1 MIRISQLKL
10 PITHTK
16 AQLEKKIAKTLK
28 NPGNSF
34 TYEIRKQ
41 SLDCRHKNDKIF
53 VYTVDVTIRDEQKL
67 AKKVNNNNIMLIK
80 EKPYEFPSP
89 GETPLLHSPVI
100 VGSGPAGLSAAINA
114 KIRNKNIIVFG
125 TESLSNK
132 LIKAPSIDN
141 YLGFYEISGEEL
153 REKFQD
159 HLDKMEIEIT
169 YKKINNIYAM
179 GDYFALMSGDDM
191 YEATTVILATG
202 VEYGKPIKGEEEFLG
217 KGVGYCATCDAPL
230 YKDKK
235 VAIIGYNKE
244 SKEEANFLNEIA
256 SKTYFIPM
264 YKNDS
269 LMRESNEL
277 DNSIEVINDRPVQI
291 KGENL
296 VNKVSFKEK
305 EIDVDGVFVIKDS
318 ASPKSLVPGIETEGP
333 HIKVDINMQTSITG
347 CFAAGDCAGK
357 PYSYIKSAGQG
368 QIAAINAVSYL
379 DKLRIE
385 QKNKK

>member
-1 MIRISQLKL
+1 MRYD
-10 PITHTK
+10 
-16 AQLEKKIAKTLK
+16 IA
-28 NPGNSF
+28 
-34 TYEIRKQ
+34 
-41 SLDCRHKNDKIF
+41 
-53 VYTVDVTIRDEQKL
+53 
-67 AKKVNNNNIMLIK
+67 
-80 EKPYEFPSP
+80 
-89 GETPLLHSPVI
+89 I

-230 YKDKK
+230 YRDK
-235 VAIIGYNKE
+235 VVTVIGYNKE
-244 SKEEANFLNEIA
+244 AEEEANYVSELA
-256 SKTYFIPM
+256 SKVNYVAM
-264 YKNDS
+264 YKDEYD
-269 LMRESNEL
+269 LK
-277 DNSIEVINDRPVQI
+277 DDIEVVVDRPLEI
-291 KGENL
+291 LGDAK
-296 VNKVSFKEK
+296 VNAVRFKDK
-305 EIDVDGVFVIKDS
+305 EIESDGVFVLRDS
-318 ASPKSLVPGIETEGP
+318 ISPGQLVPGLLMENG
-333 HIKVDINMQTSITG
+333 HIKVDRTMATNIPG
-347 CFAAGDCAGK
+347 CFAAGDCVGV
-357 PYSYIKSAGQG
+357 PYQYIKSAGEG
-368 QIAAINAVSYL
+368 NIAALSAVKYL
-379 DKLRIE
+379 DGLAK
-385 QKNKK
+385 